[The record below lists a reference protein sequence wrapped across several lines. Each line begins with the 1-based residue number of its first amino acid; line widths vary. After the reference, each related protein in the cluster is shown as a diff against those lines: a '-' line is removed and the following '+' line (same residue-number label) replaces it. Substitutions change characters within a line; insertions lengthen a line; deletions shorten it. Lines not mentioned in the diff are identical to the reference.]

1 MAKTKSDQDLA
12 AMIKKMLGGSAKK
25 KEITP
30 ADRALAEKL
39 TEDYMKRND
48 GGMAKNTRMF

>member
-12 AMIKKMLGGSAKK
+12 AMIKKMLGEGTKK
-25 KEITP
+25 ITP